1 MISLVYSLHFS
12 IHSIVTKTKYMLSS
26 CKYILYILIQKAHQA
41 FNEGAY

>member
-1 MISLVYSLHFS
+1 
-12 IHSIVTKTKYMLSS
+12 MLSS